1 MERSEDCNSS
11 SALCSC
17 GSVHIKNAL
26 IYDSDKRSFF
36 KGGINAKDGVITGF
50 DEESDAYDAK
60 GMYIIPGLVDV
71 HTHGRGGFDYNS
83 ATLDQMKKMK
93 KLYAEMGVTTV
104 IPTLASAPFDK
115 LIESIDNIKAAGYR
129 GVHIEGRY
137 LNPKKRGAHRLELL
151 SKLDPEEISI
161 LINHAKPLE
170 VHVSAA
176 YELDESGD
184 FLKTIIKLGG
194 TAGLAHTE
202 ATVDEALNAVENG
215 VTSFTHLFNAMP
227 PLHHRNPGAV
237 CAGLISDAYTELIC
251 DGFHLAPQTVKLV
264 CRAKAPEKVV
274 LITDSMEGTGCE
286 DGEYSIGGC
295 KVFLKGGKAY
305 TDEGAIAG
313 STLELF
319 DGVKNYM
326 SFCGMTFEHTI
337 NQATINP
344 AKMIGIDKLVGSLEK
359 GKAADFCL
367 VSGVGGDLKIEK
379 VFTAEI

>member
-104 IPTLASAPFDK
+104 IPTLASAPFGK

-151 SKLDPEEISI
+151 SKLDPEEISV

-176 YELDESGD
+176 YELDENGD

-227 PLHHRNPGAV
+227 PLHHRKSGSGLRGSYFRRIHRAYMRRIPSCTADSQARLQSKGARKG
-237 CAGLISDAYTELIC
+237 CAYN
-251 DGFHLAPQTVKLV
+251 
-264 CRAKAPEKVV
+264 R
-274 LITDSMEGTGCE
+274 
-286 DGEYSIGGC
+286 
-295 KVFLKGGKAY
+295 
-305 TDEGAIAG
+305 
-313 STLELF
+313 F
-319 DGVKNYM
+319 DGGHRMRGRRIQHRRLQGVFKGRQGVYRR
-326 SFCGMTFEHTI
+326 
-337 NQATINP
+337 
-344 AKMIGIDKLVGSLEK
+344 GSDCRK
-359 GKAADFCL
+359 HA
-367 VSGVGGDLKIEK
+367 
-379 VFTAEI
+379 